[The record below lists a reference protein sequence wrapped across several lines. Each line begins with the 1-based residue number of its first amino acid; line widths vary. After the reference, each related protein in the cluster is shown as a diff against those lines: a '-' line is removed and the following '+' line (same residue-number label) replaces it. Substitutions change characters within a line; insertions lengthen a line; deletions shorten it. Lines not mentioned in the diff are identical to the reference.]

1 MSAGKRTRVSE
12 HLRNMRTNLMLGLAT
27 LAFLTCGSASA
38 FAETRGYA
46 IAQFMT
52 ATYAHETNCPLGGNG
67 TPTDLKVR
75 ILAGKGYSKDKALE
89 IITNGEKDEK
99 GNRFDFLRRGTID
112 GKPADISNFPYSA
125 PDSKIETNQGKF
137 GFGFNLDGRE
147 GPDSFQDPETNEKGL
162 DNQLIRALGCFAVYD
177 IRRPVRPYL
186 EDITWD
192 TQMDAMP
199 AWLMSVTGPDL
210 SKDGPVTI
218 TFDRALN
225 HLIRD
230 AHGGA
235 AADVTFIVDPNPRSH
250 SVFKGKIENGI
261 LSITDPGDFT
271 MLSEAPFHPIIQF
284 SKTHL
289 RLKMNENRTLTGFIG
304 GYEPWMNYYTFLAIR
319 GEGTGQIDL
328 PGSYYA
334 LRRMADGIP
343 DPKTGENTAIS
354 NAYWMELVPAF
365 HATPDGK
372 VVSDGDTQ
380 VATNPR

>member
-1 MSAGKRTRVSE
+1 MAADKCLCAGAALRITRS
-12 HLRNMRTNLMLGLAT
+12 HLMLGLAT
-27 LAFLTCGSASA
+27 LSFLTCGSASSV
-38 FAETRGYA
+38 AETRGYA

-52 ATYAHETNCPLGGNG
+52 ATYANEGNCPLGGNG

-75 ILAGKGYSKDKALE
+75 ILSQRGYTKDQALK
-89 IITNGEKDEK
+89 IIENGDKDEK

-125 PDSKIETNQGKF
+125 PDPKIETNVGKL
-137 GFGFNLDGRE
+137 GYGFNLDGKDGAE
-147 GPDSFQDPETNEKGL
+147 ALTDPETGERGL

-199 AWLMSVTGPDL
+199 AWLMSVTGDDL
-210 SKDGPVTI
+210 NKDGDVTI

-235 AADVTFIVDPNPRSH
+235 SADVTFIVDRNPRSH

-261 LSITDPGDFT
+261 LSITEPGDFS
-271 MLSEAPFHPIIQF
+271 MMSEAPFHTIIQF

-289 RLKMNENRTLTGFIG
+289 RLKINENRTLTGFIG

-319 GEGTGQIDL
+319 GEGTGQVDL

-334 LRRMADGIP
+334 LKRMADGIP
-343 DPKTGENTAIS
+343 DPKTGENTSIS
-354 NAYWMELVPAF
+354 NAYWMELVPAY
-365 HATPDGK
+365 HASPDGK
-372 VVSDGDTQ
+372 IVRDNDTQ
-380 VATNPR
+380 NAKNPR